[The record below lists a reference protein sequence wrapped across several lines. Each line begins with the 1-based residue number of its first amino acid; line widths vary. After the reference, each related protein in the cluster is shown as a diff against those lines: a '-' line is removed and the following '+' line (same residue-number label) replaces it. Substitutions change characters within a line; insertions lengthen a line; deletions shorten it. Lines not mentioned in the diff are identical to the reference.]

1 MYNKVLLP
9 VKAAAADVYC
19 AKAATITNMVEA
31 RRLLVEKRSIR

>member
-9 VKAAAADVYC
+9 VKAAAADVY

-31 RRLLVEKRSIR
+31 RSLLVEKRSIR